1 MNFQQIWS
9 KYGKSIV
16 FPAVVV
22 AAVIVYFMSSQS
34 EEDAL
39 QTANLLTPVEQPES
53 VAVEQPEA
61 EEQSEQAVPES
72 VIVDVKGA
80 VKYPGVVQLTTED
93 RVMDAIEAAGG
104 YTEQANPV
112 TINHAQK
119 LVDEMVIYVPQQGEN
134 IEELSIQTAIASTT
148 GGQASARDDGKINI
162 NTATEAELT
171 TLSGIG
177 PSKAAAIIAYREE
190 NGGFKTIE
198 DLKNVS
204 GIGDKT
210 FEKLQDAIKVK

>member
-1 MNFQQIWS
+1 MKFQQLWS
-9 KYGKSIV
+9 KYGKSIF
-16 FPAVVV
+16 FPAIIVVI
-22 AAVIVYFMSSQS
+22 AIVYFNSSHSSEEASQS
-34 EEDAL
+34 M
-39 QTANLLTPVEQPES
+39 NLLTPVEQPP
-53 VAVEQPEA
+53 VAEA
-61 EEQSEQAVPES
+61 EQAESEEAEMSMPAS

-80 VKYPGVVQLTTED
+80 VRYPGIVQLTTED

-104 YTEQANPV
+104 YTELANPV

-119 LVDEMVIYVPQQGEN
+119 LVDEMVIYVPQQGESV
-134 IEELSIQTAIASTT
+134 EELMIQSAITT
-148 GGQASARDDGKINI
+148 TTDGAKDDGKVNI

-177 PSKAAAIIAYREE
+177 PSKATAIIAYREE
-190 NGGFKTIE
+190 NGGFQTIE

-210 FEKLQDAIKVK
+210 FEKLKDAIKVK

>member
-1 MNFQQIWS
+1 MKFQQIWL
-9 KYGKSIV
+9 KYGKSVV
-16 FPAVVV
+16 FPAVVMV
-22 AAVIVYFMSSQS
+22 AAIIYFTSTQGKD
-34 EEDAL
+34 EEAL
-39 QTANLLTPVEQPES
+39 QSMDLLTSVEQPMVSEAQQ
-53 VAVEQPEA
+53 AVE
-61 EEQSEQAVPES
+61 EEVALPES

-104 YTEQANPV
+104 YTELANPV

-134 IEELSIQTAIASTT
+134 VEELAIQSAAAATIA
-148 GGQASARDDGKINI
+148 GASSGAKDDGKVNI

-177 PSKAAAIIAYREE
+177 PSKAAAIITYREE

-204 GIGDKT
+204 GIGEKT
-210 FEKLQDAIKVK
+210 FEKLQNSIKVK

>member
-1 MNFQQIWS
+1 MKFQQIWS

-16 FPAVVV
+16 FPAVVIV
-22 AAVIVYFMSSQS
+22 GVIFYFTFNQSNEETSQQMS
-34 EEDAL
+34 
-39 QTANLLTPVEQPES
+39 LLTPVEQPEAIA
-53 VAVEQPEA
+53 AVEQSETEATGEQSVPEA
-61 EEQSEQAVPES
+61 

-80 VKYPGVVQLTTED
+80 VKYPGIVQLTTED

-104 YTEQANPV
+104 YTELANPI

-134 IEELSIQTAIASTT
+134 VEEVPVQSTVMTASGAN
-148 GGQASARDDGKINI
+148 ANDDGKVNI
-162 NTATEAELT
+162 NTATESELT
-171 TLSGIG
+171 TLPGIG
-177 PSKAAAIIAYREE
+177 PSKAAAIISYREE
-190 NGGFKTIE
+190 NGGFKAIE

-210 FEKLQDAIKVK
+210 FEKLQHSIKVK

>member
-53 VAVEQPEA
+53 VAAEQPEA

-134 IEELSIQTAIASTT
+134 IDELSIQTAIASTT
-148 GGQASARDDGKINI
+148 GGQASAKDDGKINI